1 VRELG
6 TMFLRCT
13 KRFKY
18 TLIEHS
24 QILYTKFTTLIK
36 QSYRTIV
43 LILLL
48 QTTKRIIDYLKH
60 LLLKTD
66 KNCGKV

>member
-1 VRELG
+1 MRELG

-18 TLIEHS
+18 TLIEQS
-24 QILYTKFTTLIK
+24 QTLYTTTLIK